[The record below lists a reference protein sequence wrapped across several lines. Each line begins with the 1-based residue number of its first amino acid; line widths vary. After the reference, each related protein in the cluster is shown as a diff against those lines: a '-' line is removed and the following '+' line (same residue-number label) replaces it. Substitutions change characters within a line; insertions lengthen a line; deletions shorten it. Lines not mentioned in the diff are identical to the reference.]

1 MIPLPILGKGIF
13 KRKVYEEMTAERF
26 SKIFDAL
33 LERKNKCDE
42 ILGSLFENPDIS
54 DRTIKEIV
62 AIKEFCEAELPIMTN
77 IAMCD
82 LYHIIGMSDITP
94 IQTMQF
100 IKVFK
105 EYIRYRVIVKL
116 FTDKEFYIDEV
127 PKLPKKS
134 RYRMLELGNVEV
146 AVIFSNGLGDTLDVA
161 NLEEYD
167 ILKKNKHPD
176 EPNPSPKPTLPF
188 VLDGYSV
195 IIKRSDIEKFTL
207 LINEI
212 MHMDASIPNAVS
224 KITNLKDCLGFS
236 WKKEE
241 KFPDSFRGRFKSK
254 DVHEK
259 LLNFI
264 AIVEKQG

>member
-1 MIPLPILGKGIF
+1 
-13 KRKVYEEMTAERF
+13 MTAEKF

-42 ILGSLFENPDIS
+42 ILGSLFENPDIT

-62 AIKEFCEAELPIMTN
+62 AIKEFCKAELPIMTN

-116 FTDKEFYIDEV
+116 FTDKEFYIDEA
-127 PKLPKKS
+127 PKFPKKS
-134 RYRMLELGNVEV
+134 HYRMLELGNVEV
-146 AVIFSNGLGDTLDVA
+146 SVTFSNGLVDMVDVS
-161 NLEEYD
+161 NVEEYD
-167 ILKKNKHPD
+167 ATKKNKHSD
-176 EPNPSPKPTLPF
+176 EPDPAPKPTLPF
-188 VLDGYSV
+188 ILDGHSV
-195 IIKRSDIEKFTL
+195 IIKRKDIGKFAL

-212 MHMDASIPNAVS
+212 MHMEASIPNAVN
-224 KITNLKDCLGFS
+224 KITSFKDCLGFS
-236 WKKEE
+236 WKKED

-254 DVHEK
+254 DVHER
-259 LLNFI
+259 LLSFI
-264 AIVEKQG
+264 AVVEKQG